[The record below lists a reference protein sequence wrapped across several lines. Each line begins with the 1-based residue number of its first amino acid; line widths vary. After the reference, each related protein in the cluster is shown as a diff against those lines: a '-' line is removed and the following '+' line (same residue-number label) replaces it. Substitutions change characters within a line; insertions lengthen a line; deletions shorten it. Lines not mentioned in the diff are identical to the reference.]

1 MPIDPLHLLAY
12 VEDDLAPAERPAVE
26 AALAAD
32 PALRSLAEAMRA
44 DRAALRQT
52 PPAEAP
58 PRLTDP
64 ALEQLERLS
73 LLDETPDVT
82 RAPRRLRLTPLLAY
96 SGLAAVLALAA
107 AVVFISLRNGG
118 GGDDGGAYAVAE
130 GPSPR
135 AEARRTAT
143 PAAVEAEADREP
155 TDVPSLPGDR
165 VERADAVPAEDAFDA
180 EGRDAAADDDAP
192 AMAPAPAALSPRAEG
207 GDADARNAR
216 PVALGEVTLAAPSA
230 ARPQEQKQ
238 DGTRARD
245 AALSDRA
252 AEAAPTAAAPAAG
265 PVTERYADRSSGNQ
279 TAVDPTGQAAESGLG
294 MTVSHPIYPDLS
306 WLLGPLPWVARPAEP
321 ARQLRGLKIE
331 APRGSLLMLD
341 PPDDAPPPAP

>member
-118 GGDDGGAYAVAE
+118 GGDDGEAYTVAE
-130 GPSPR
+130 GPSPQ
-135 AEARRTAT
+135 AEARQAAT
-143 PAAVEAEADREP
+143 PMAAEEEADREP
-155 TDVPSLPGDR
+155 ADVPGLAAEPSKRG
-165 VERADAVPAEDAFDA
+165 VETPAGDAFYAGRREVAKDA
-180 EGRDAAADDDAP
+180 DAP
-192 AMAPAPAALSPRAEG
+192 AKAPAPAAPAPLAER
-207 GDADARNAR
+207 GDADPRNAR
-216 PVALGEVTLAAPSA
+216 PVTLGEVTLAAPSA
-230 ARPQEQKQ
+230 ARPQEQKR
-238 DGTRARD
+238 DGTRARN

-252 AEAAPTAAAPAAG
+252 AEAAPAAG
-265 PVTERYADRSSGNQ
+265 PVAGDDAGPWGFERS
-279 TAVDPTGQAAESGLG
+279 AVDPTGQATANGFG
-294 MTVSHPIYPDLS
+294 TTVSHPIYPDLS
-306 WLLGPLPWVARPAEP
+306 WLLGPLPWVVQPVDP
-321 ARQLRGLKIE
+321 SRQLRGLKIE
-331 APRGSLLMLD
+331 PPRGSQLMVD
-341 PPDDAPPPAP
+341 PPDDAPLPAP